1 MRNYENKKMLVNLAP
16 SDNLQRSSEAF
27 LAKYG
32 LHECILEWINN
43 SPTYCWIMVTLHLTD
58 IE

>member
-1 MRNYENKKMLVNLAP
+1 MLVNLAP

-32 LHECILEWINN
+32 LHECILEWINIAGN
-43 SPTYCWIMVTLHLTD
+43 
-58 IE
+58 